1 MSKYKNFVLVI
12 WSAIL
17 IIANMIT
24 FMTTETT
31 QSKHYDLKVAASQLM
46 LESLNAVKD
55 YKLSLGYPIEEADI
69 NQTGLIGERYT
80 VITTTLGVLES
91 KRTSTNPNFAAV
103 IVDML
108 IKAGVKEG
116 DYIGLTFSGSFP
128 ALNIAASAAAE
139 VMNLKV
145 LIMASIGASSYG
157 ANNPS
162 LTYVDM
168 AEYLYQK
175 GYFSFRP
182 EYISL
187 GGSND
192 IGMEMPEDIKEEIIT
207 RMENLNKTIIY
218 EPDFKKNISLRKSI
232 FKKGGLNMKAFI
244 NVGGN
249 LVSMGQ
255 EGATFPNK
263 NGLITK
269 KNLVYSDDMGLLD
282 YFLNQNIPVI
292 QILDIKRLAYKYGLP
307 VDPIGVP
314 PIGSGDV
321 YLQKEYNLIIPIIS
335 VVVSLLILSFYKFY
349 RKYFD

>member
-1 MSKYKNFVLVI
+1 MNNYRNFVLVV

-17 IIANMIT
+17 IVANMIT

-31 QSKHYDLKVAASQLM
+31 KSKNYDLKVAASELM
-46 LESLNAVKD
+46 LEASNAIKEHKLN
-55 YKLSLGYPIEEADI
+55 LGYPIEDVDI

-108 IKAGVKEG
+108 IQAGVKEG
-116 DYIGLTFSGSFP
+116 DYIGITFSGSFP

-157 ANNPS
+157 ANNPNF
-162 LTYVDM
+162 TYIDM
-168 AEYLYQK
+168 AEYLYEQ
-175 GYFSFRP
+175 GFFSFKP
-182 EYISL
+182 DYVSF
-187 GGSND
+187 GGAND
-192 IGMEMPEDIKEEIIT
+192 TGLEMPDDIKEDILT
-207 RMENLNKTIIY
+207 RMQNLNKSIIY
-218 EPDFKKNISLRKSI
+218 ETDFKKNISYRKNI
-232 FKKGGLNMKAFI
+232 FKKAGPNMKAFI

-255 EGATFPNK
+255 ESATFPNK

-269 KNLVYSDDMGLLD
+269 KNLIYSDDMGLLD

-292 QILDIKRLAYKYGLP
+292 HILDIKRLAYKYGLP
-307 VDPIGVP
+307 FDPTEIP
-314 PIGSGDV
+314 TIGSGDV
-321 YLQKEYNLIIPIIS
+321 YLEKKYNLFIPIIS
-335 VVVSLLILSFYKFY
+335 VVVSLCILIFYKFY
-349 RKYFD
+349 HKYFD